1 MNRARTWLRLWV
13 GAAAIA
19 CTTAALAGQ
28 TCEAAPPDTTSMTR
42 ALGLAERVQRSL
54 DATDAQVVIIARAG
68 QDLRK
73 YGLNWSHLAFAYREE
88 VPAPTESGDR
98 SATLGTAG
106 AAMIDGLPVRRPPR
120 STWRIAHK
128 LNQCGT
134 AEAAVFRQGLAEFFL
149 DTPFR
154 YEAAYVVPN
163 PEVQAALLQV
173 LTDDQRLVQWHT
185 PAYSVVAYPWST
197 RYQQSNQWALETLA
211 GSLDPAANTRERAQ
225 AWLQLH
231 DYQPT
236 VLHIDALTR
245 LGGRM
250 TRANVA
256 FDDHPNAKRFNDHI
270 ETVTVES
277 MFAWLQRAQ
286 LAGSPRIVRW
296 STWSTPKSRVS
307 PQARVTACG

>member
-1 MNRARTWLRLWV
+1 MSRLCRLLL
-13 GAAAIA
+13 G
-19 CTTAALAGQ
+19 ALAIVSSAAMAGQ
-28 TCEAAPPDTTSMTR
+28 ACNATPPDTLAVTR
-42 ALGLAERVQRSL
+42 ALGLAERVQQAL
-54 DATDAQVVIIARAG
+54 DATDARVVILARAG

-73 YGLNWSHLAFAYREE
+73 YGLQWSHLAFAYREDLPT
-88 VPAPTESGDR
+88 PASTDR
-98 SATLGTAG
+98 TDPWPANG
-106 AAMIDGLPVRRPPR
+106 AALFDGAPPRRVPR
-120 STWRIAHK
+120 STWRVAHK

-154 YEAAYVVPN
+154 YEAAYVAPDA
-163 PEVQAALLQV
+163 EVQSALMQV
-173 LTDDQRLVQWHT
+173 LTDDRRLVQWDT

-211 GSLDPAANTRERAQ
+211 GSLDPAARTRERAQ
-225 AWLQLH
+225 AWLRLH

-245 LGGRM
+245 LGGRI

-256 FDDHPNAKRFNDHI
+256 FDDHPDAKRFSDHI

-277 MFAWLQRAQ
+277 IFTWLRRAQ
-286 LAGSPRIVRW
+286 LAGPATVVR
-296 STWSTPKSRVS
+296 
-307 PQARVTACG
+307 

>member
-1 MNRARTWLRLWV
+1 
-13 GAAAIA
+13 
-19 CTTAALAGQ
+19 
-28 TCEAAPPDTTSMTR
+28 MTR
-42 ALGLAERVQRSL
+42 ALGLAERVQQSL
-54 DATDAQVVIIARAG
+54 DASGAQVVIIARAG
-68 QDLRK
+68 QELTK
-73 YGLNWSHLAFAYREE
+73 YGLNWSHLAFAYREDAP
-88 VPAPTESGDR
+88 PA
-98 SATLGTAG
+98 ATPAALPWNATRGPVMGQIG
-106 AAMIDGLPVRRPPR
+106 ATPAYGGPANPFPSR
-120 STWRIAHK
+120 STWRVVHK

-154 YEAAYVVPN
+154 YEAAYVVPA

-173 LTDDQRLVQWHT
+173 LTDDRRLVQWHT

-197 RYQQSNQWALETLA
+197 KYQQSNQWALETLA
-211 GSLDPAANTRERAQ
+211 GALDPAASTRERAQ

-256 FDDHPNAKRFNDHI
+256 FDDHPNSKRFNDHI

-277 MFAWLQRAQ
+277 MFAWMQRMQ
-286 LAGSPRIVRW
+286 IAGRQTVVR
-296 STWSTPKSRVS
+296 
-307 PQARVTACG
+307 

>member
-1 MNRARTWLRLWV
+1 MIRARHLLRLLLASLAITV
-13 GAAAIA
+13 TAGAM
-19 CTTAALAGQ
+19 AGQ
-28 TCEAAPPDTTSMTR
+28 ACETRPPDTLAMTR

-54 DATDAQVVIIARAG
+54 DASGAQVVIIARAG
-68 QDLRK
+68 QDLTK
-73 YGLNWSHLAFAYREE
+73 YGLNWSHLAFAYRDDT
-88 VPAPTESGDR
+88 PAPPSY
-98 SATLGTAG
+98 SNPAAILGTFG
-106 AAMIDGLPVRRPPR
+106 TAATPGLPPQFAMRG
-120 STWRIAHK
+120 TWRVAHK

-154 YEAAYVVPN
+154 YEASYVVPA
-163 PEVQAALLQV
+163 PEVQAALMQV

-197 RYQQSNQWALETLA
+197 KYQQSNQWALETLA

-236 VLHIDALTR
+236 VLRIDALTR

-256 FDDHPNAKRFNDHI
+256 FDDHPNSKRFSDHI

-277 MFAWLQRAQ
+277 MFAWMQRIQ
-286 LAGSPRIVRW
+286 IAGRPTTVR
-296 STWSTPKSRVS
+296 
-307 PQARVTACG
+307 

>member
-1 MNRARTWLRLWV
+1 MSRTRRLLRALI
-13 GAAAIA
+13 GAFAIAAANV
-19 CTTAALAGQ
+19 ALAGQ
-28 TCEAAPPDTTSMTR
+28 ACDAAPPDTFSMTR
-42 ALGLAERVQRSL
+42 ALALAERVQQSL
-54 DATDAQVVIIARAG
+54 DASGAQVVVVARAG

-88 VPAPTESGDR
+88 VPAPQAVVAR
-98 SATLGTAG
+98 AAVLGRIG
-106 AAMIDGLPVRRPPR
+106 APAPDGPPLR
-120 STWRIAHK
+120 QPSRGTWRIVHK

-154 YEAAYVVPN
+154 YEAAYVVPA
-163 PEVQAALLQV
+163 PEVQAALMQV
-173 LTDDQRLVQWHT
+173 LPDDQRLVQWHT

-197 RYQQSNQWALETLA
+197 KYQQSNQWALETLA
-211 GSLDPAANTRERAQ
+211 GSLDPAASTRERAQ

-256 FDDHPNAKRFNDHI
+256 FDDHPNAKRFSDHI

-277 MFAWLQRAQ
+277 MFAWMQRTQ
-286 LAGSPRIVRW
+286 IAGSPTVVR
-296 STWSTPKSRVS
+296 
-307 PQARVTACG
+307 

>member
-1 MNRARTWLRLWV
+1 MSRVGTWLRRLAGALAL
-13 GAAAIA
+13 GAAA
-19 CTTAALAGQ
+19 AATAGQ
-28 TCEAAPPDTTSMTR
+28 TCDTTPPDTYAMTR

-54 DATDAQVVIIARAG
+54 DASGAQVVVIARAG
-68 QDLRK
+68 QDLSK
-73 YGLNWSHLAFAYREE
+73 YGLQWSHLAFAYRDDAAPAQPLLPTQGPVLGQISERPIA
-88 VPAPTESGDR
+88 VP
-98 SATLGTAG
+98 
-106 AAMIDGLPVRRPPR
+106 PPR
-120 STWRIAHK
+120 RGTWRIVHK

-154 YEAAYVVPN
+154 YEAAYVVPD
-163 PEVQAALLQV
+163 PEVQAALLHV
-173 LTDDQRLVQWHT
+173 VTDDQRLVQWHT

-211 GSLDPAANTRERAQ
+211 GSLDPAADTRERAQ

-236 VLHIDALTR
+236 VLHLDAFTR
-245 LGGRM
+245 LGARM

-256 FDDHPNAKRFNDHI
+256 FDDHPNSKRFSDHI

-277 MFAWLQRAQ
+277 MFAWMQRMRI
-286 LAGSPRIVRW
+286 AGPPTVVR
-296 STWSTPKSRVS
+296 
-307 PQARVTACG
+307 

>member
-1 MNRARTWLRLWV
+1 MKPFAWARTLRAGL
-13 GAAAIA
+13 
-19 CTTAALAGQ
+19 AALAVGMAPTAFAGQ
-28 TCEAAPPDTTSMTR
+28 TCDPAAPDTLSMTR

-54 DATDAQVVIIARAG
+54 DASGAQVVVIARAG

-73 YGLNWSHLAFAYREE
+73 YGLNWSHLAFAYRDSM
-88 VPAPTESGDR
+88 PAPVAISDR
-98 SATLGTAG
+98 SATLGAAG
-106 AAMIDGLPVRRPPR
+106 AAMVDGLQSQAPPR
-120 STWRIAHK
+120 GTWRIAHK

-134 AEAAVFRQGLAEFFL
+134 ADAAVFRQGLAEFFF

-154 YEAAYVVPN
+154 YEAAYAVPD
-163 PEVQAALLQV
+163 PEVQAALLPV
-173 LTDDQRLVQWHT
+173 LQDDQRLVQWHT
-185 PAYSVVAYPWST
+185 PAYSVVAYAWAT
-197 RYQQSNQWALETLA
+197 KYQQSNQWALETLA
-211 GSLDPAANTRERAQ
+211 GALEPAAVDRERAQ

-256 FDDHPNAKRFNDHI
+256 FDDHPNAKRFSDHI

-277 MFAWLQRAQ
+277 MFAWMQRTNI
-286 LAGSPRIVRW
+286 AGRPTVVR
-296 STWSTPKSRVS
+296 
-307 PQARVTACG
+307 

>member
-1 MNRARTWLRLWV
+1 MSRAARWLRALDSICV
-13 GAAAIA
+13 IFSASAAM
-19 CTTAALAGQ
+19 AGQ
-28 TCEAAPPDTTSMTR
+28 TCDAAPPDTASMTR

-54 DATDAQVVIIARAG
+54 DASGAQVVIIARAG

-73 YGLNWSHLAFAYREE
+73 YGLNWSHLAFAYREDM
-88 VPAPTESGDR
+88 PTALPNSDR
-98 SATLGTAG
+98 SDALGATG
-106 AAMIDGLPVRRPPR
+106 AAMVDGLPIPHPARG
-120 STWRIAHK
+120 TWRIAHK

-197 RYQQSNQWALETLA
+197 KYQQSNQWALETLA
-211 GSLDPAANTRERAQ
+211 GSLDPAASTRERAQ

-256 FDDHPNAKRFNDHI
+256 FDDHPNAKRFSDHI

-277 MFAWLQRAQ
+277 MFSWMLRTR
-286 LAGSPRIVRW
+286 LAGWPTVVR
-296 STWSTPKSRVS
+296 
-307 PQARVTACG
+307 

>member
-1 MNRARTWLRLWV
+1 MSRVRRLLRLLV
-13 GAAAIA
+13 GAMTLVSATVAM
-19 CTTAALAGQ
+19 AGQ
-28 TCEAAPPDTTSMTR
+28 TCDTAPPDTLSMTR

-54 DATDAQVVIIARAG
+54 DGSGAQVVIIARAG
-68 QDLRK
+68 QDLTK
-73 YGLNWSHLAFAYREE
+73 YGLQWSHLAFAYRERMPE
-88 VPAPTESGDR
+88 PALPGDR
-98 SATLGTAG
+98 SAALGATA
-106 AAMIDGLPVRRPPR
+106 AAMVDGLPRPQR
-120 STWRIAHK
+120 GTWRIAHK

-154 YEAAYVVPN
+154 YEAAYVVPA

-173 LTDDQRLVQWHT
+173 LTDDRRLVQWHT

-197 RYQQSNQWALETLA
+197 KYQQSNQWALETLA
-211 GSLDPAANTRERAQ
+211 GSLDPAASTRERAQ

-245 LGGRM
+245 LGGRI

-256 FDDHPNAKRFNDHI
+256 FDDHPNSKRFSDHI

-277 MFAWLQRAQ
+277 MFAWMQRTQ
-286 LAGSPRIVRW
+286 IAGMPTIVR
-296 STWSTPKSRVS
+296 
-307 PQARVTACG
+307 

>member
-1 MNRARTWLRLWV
+1 MTRRGSLWRLLV
-13 GAAAIA
+13 GALAIATATAAI
-19 CTTAALAGQ
+19 AGQ
-28 TCEAAPPDTTSMTR
+28 TCEATPPDTNSMTR
-42 ALGLAERVQRSL
+42 ALGLAERTQASL
-54 DATDAQVVIIARAG
+54 DASGAQVVVLARAG

-73 YGLNWSHLAFAYREE
+73 YGLQWSHLAFAYRED
-88 VPAPTESGDR
+88 APVQARPTSPV
-98 SATLGTAG
+98 LGQ
-106 AAMIDGLPVRRPPR
+106 ISDLPVQAPR
-120 STWRIAHK
+120 HGTWRIVHK

-154 YEAAYVVPN
+154 YEAAYVIPD
-163 PEVQAALLQV
+163 PEVQAALLRV

-197 RYQQSNQWALETLA
+197 KYQQSNQWALETLA
-211 GSLDPAANTRERAQ
+211 GSLDPAASTRERAQ

-236 VLHIDALTR
+236 VLHIDAFTR

-256 FDDHPNAKRFNDHI
+256 FDDHPNSKRFSDHI

-277 MFAWLQRAQ
+277 MFGWMQRTR
-286 LAGSPRIVRW
+286 LAGAPTVVR
-296 STWSTPKSRVS
+296 
-307 PQARVTACG
+307 

>member
-1 MNRARTWLRLWV
+1 
-13 GAAAIA
+13 
-19 CTTAALAGQ
+19 
-28 TCEAAPPDTTSMTR
+28 MTR
-42 ALGLAERVQRSL
+42 ALGLAERLQQSL
-54 DATDAQVVIIARAG
+54 DASGAQVVIVARAG

-73 YGLNWSHLAFAYREE
+73 YGLDWSHLAFVYRDELP
-88 VPAPTESGDR
+88 VPAPLAGR
-98 SATLGTAG
+98 AVLLGQISAATA
-106 AAMIDGLPVRRPPR
+106 DGLPLRQPQRG
-120 STWRIAHK
+120 TWRVVHK

-154 YEAAYVVPN
+154 YEAAFVVPA
-163 PEVQAALLQV
+163 PEAQAALLQV
-173 LTDDQRLVQWHT
+173 LTDDRRLVQWHT
-185 PAYSVVAYPWST
+185 PAYSVIAYPWST

-211 GSLDPAANTRERAQ
+211 GALDPAASTRQRAQ

-277 MFAWLQRAQ
+277 MFAWMQRMQ
-286 LAGSPRIVRW
+286 IAGPPTVVR
-296 STWSTPKSRVS
+296 
-307 PQARVTACG
+307 

>member
-1 MNRARTWLRLWV
+1 MSRARRVVQALIGVLAIV
-13 GAAAIA
+13 AATVAN
-19 CTTAALAGQ
+19 AGQ
-28 TCEAAPPDTTSMTR
+28 TCDTAPPDTYSMTR
-42 ALGLAERVQRSL
+42 ALGLAERLQQSL
-54 DATDAQVVIIARAG
+54 DASGAQVVVLARAG

-73 YGLNWSHLAFAYREE
+73 YGLDWSHLAFAYREE
-88 VPAPTESGDR
+88 TPAPSPTYGR
-98 SATLGTAG
+98 SAVLGQIGVG
-106 AAMIDGLPVRRPPR
+106 AADGLTPRPPSR
-120 STWRIAHK
+120 GTWRIVHK

-154 YEAAYVVPN
+154 YEAAYVVPAA
-163 PEVQAALLQV
+163 EVQAALLQV
-173 LTDDQRLVQWHT
+173 LTDDHRLVQWHT

-197 RYQQSNQWALETLA
+197 KYQQSNQWALETLA
-211 GSLDPAANTRERAQ
+211 GSLDPAASTRERAQ

-231 DYQPT
+231 DYRPT

-256 FDDHPNAKRFNDHI
+256 FDDHPNAKRFSDHI

-277 MFAWLQRAQ
+277 MFAWMQRMQ
-286 LAGSPRIVRW
+286 IAGAPVVVR
-296 STWSTPKSRVS
+296 
-307 PQARVTACG
+307 

>member
-1 MNRARTWLRLWV
+1 MRRARRLLRTLV
-13 GAAAIA
+13 GAFAIG
-19 CTTAALAGQ
+19 TASLATAGQ
-28 TCEAAPPDTTSMTR
+28 TCDAAPPDTVSMTR
-42 ALGLAERVQRSL
+42 ALGLAERLQQSL
-54 DATDAQVVIIARAG
+54 DASGAQVVIVARAG

-73 YGLNWSHLAFAYREE
+73 YGLNWSHLAFAYREDTPSPQAIVARSPVLGQIG
-88 VPAPTESGDR
+88 VPLTN
-98 SATLGTAG
+98 
-106 AAMIDGLPVRRPPR
+106 GLPLRQSTRG
-120 STWRIAHK
+120 TWRVVHK

-149 DTPFR
+149 DKPFR
-154 YEAAYVVPN
+154 YEAAYVVPA
-163 PEVQAALLQV
+163 PEVQAALMQV

-211 GSLDPAANTRERAQ
+211 GSLDPAASTRERAQ

-231 DYQPT
+231 EYQPT

-245 LGGRM
+245 LGGRI
-250 TRANVA
+250 TRANIA

-277 MFAWLQRAQ
+277 MFSWMQRMQ
-286 LAGSPRIVRW
+286 IAGPPTVVR
-296 STWSTPKSRVS
+296 
-307 PQARVTACG
+307 

>member
-1 MNRARTWLRLWV
+1 MIPFSWRRALRAGL
-13 GAAAIA
+13 ATLALATA
-19 CTTAALAGQ
+19 TAAFAGQ
-28 TCEAAPPDTTSMTR
+28 ACETSTPDTASMTR

-54 DATDAQVVIIARAG
+54 DASGAQVVIIARAG

-73 YGLNWSHLAFAYREE
+73 YGLNWSHLAFAYRDTMPEA
-88 VPAPTESGDR
+88 VVTADR
-98 SATLGTAG
+98 SATFGAAG
-106 AAMIDGLPVRRPPR
+106 AAMVDGLPSQKPARGN
-120 STWRIAHK
+120 WRIAHK

-134 AEAAVFRQGLAEFFL
+134 ADAAVFRQGLAEFFL

-154 YEAAYVVPN
+154 YEAAYVVLN
-163 PEVQAALLQV
+163 PEAQAALLPV
-173 LTDDQRLVQWHT
+173 LQDDQRLVQWHT

-211 GSLDPAANTRERAQ
+211 GALEPAAVDRERAQ

-245 LGGRM
+245 LGARM
-250 TRANVA
+250 TKANVA
-256 FDDHPNAKRFNDHI
+256 FDDHPNAKRFSDHI

-277 MFAWLQRAQ
+277 MFAWMKRTDI
-286 LAGSPRIVRW
+286 AGRPTLVR
-296 STWSTPKSRVS
+296 
-307 PQARVTACG
+307 

>member
-1 MNRARTWLRLWV
+1 MRLV
-13 GAAAIA
+13 LGALAIA
-19 CTTAALAGQ
+19 SFGARAGQ
-28 TCEAAPPDTTSMTR
+28 NCEATPPDTQSTTR
-42 ALGLAERVQRSL
+42 ALELAERVRQRL

-73 YGLNWSHLAFAYREE
+73 YGLNWSHLAFAYREG
-88 VPAPTESGDR
+88 PALARPI
-98 SATLGTAG
+98 SAAPAG
-106 AAMIDGLPVRRPPR
+106 AALFDGPSAPSPPR

-163 PEVQAALLQV
+163 PEVQAALMQV
-173 LTDDQRLVQWHT
+173 LTDDHRLVQWHT

-211 GSLDPAANTRERAQ
+211 GSLDPAASTRERAQ

-256 FDDHPNAKRFNDHI
+256 FDDHPNSKRFSDHI

-277 MFAWLQRAQ
+277 MFAWLKRTQ
-286 LAGSPRIVRW
+286 LAGSPTV
-296 STWSTPKSRVS
+296 V
-307 PQARVTACG
+307 Q

>member
-1 MNRARTWLRLWV
+1 MSRVHRFLSLLIGV
-13 GAAAIA
+13 LAIA
-19 CTTAALAGQ
+19 TTATAMAGQ
-28 TCEAAPPDTTSMTR
+28 TCDNKPPDTLSMTR

-54 DATDAQVVIIARAG
+54 DASGAQVVIIARAG
-68 QDLRK
+68 QDLTK
-73 YGLNWSHLAFAYREE
+73 YGLSWSHLAFAYR
-88 VPAPTESGDR
+88 VDVPPPPPTIDYRTTILGTYGSATMAGLPTQPAPRG
-98 SATLGTAG
+98 
-106 AAMIDGLPVRRPPR
+106 
-120 STWRIAHK
+120 TWRVAHK

-134 AEAAVFRQGLAEFFL
+134 AEAAIFRQGLAEFFQ

-154 YEAAYVVPN
+154 YEAAYVIPN
-163 PEVQAALLQV
+163 PEVQAALLPV
-173 LTDDQRLVQWHT
+173 LTDDHRLMQWHT

-197 RYQQSNQWALETLA
+197 KYQQSNQWALETLA
-211 GSLDPAANTRERAQ
+211 GALDPAASTRERAQ

-256 FDDHPNAKRFNDHI
+256 FDDHPNSKRFNDHI

-277 MFAWLQRAQ
+277 MFAWMQRTQ
-286 LAGSPRIVRW
+286 IAGGSTVVR
-296 STWSTPKSRVS
+296 
-307 PQARVTACG
+307 

>member
-1 MNRARTWLRLWV
+1 MLLLI
-13 GAAAIA
+13 GAMAVAIA
-19 CTTAALAGQ
+19 PIAMAGQ
-28 TCEAAPPDTTSMTR
+28 TCDAAPPDSASMTR
-42 ALGLAERVQRSL
+42 SLGLAERVQERL
-54 DATDAQVVIIARAG
+54 DASGAQVVIIARAG

-73 YGLNWSHLAFAYREE
+73 YALNWSHLAFAYREE
-88 VPAPTESGDR
+88 VPAPFEAGDR
-98 SATLGTAG
+98 RGTLGSAG
-106 AAMIDGLPVRRPPR
+106 ATMADGLPPYTRPPR
-120 STWRIAHK
+120 SIWRIAHK

-134 AEAAVFRQGLAEFFL
+134 AEAAIFRQGLAEFFL

-163 PEVQAALLQV
+163 PEVQAALLPM

-211 GSLDPAANTRERAQ
+211 GSLDPAAGTRERAQ

-231 DYQPT
+231 DYQPS

-256 FDDHPNAKRFNDHI
+256 FDDHPNAKRFSGRI

-286 LAGSPRIVRW
+286 LASAPTVVR
-296 STWSTPKSRVS
+296 
-307 PQARVTACG
+307 

>member
-1 MNRARTWLRLWV
+1 MSRIAQALRRLLAGAIVFTW
-13 GAAAIA
+13 AA
-19 CTTAALAGQ
+19 TAVAGQ
-28 TCEAAPPDTTSMTR
+28 TCDTVPPDTSAMTR
-42 ALGLAERVQRSL
+42 ALGLAERTQRSL
-54 DATDAQVVIIARAG
+54 DASGAQVVILARAG
-68 QDLRK
+68 QDLRR
-73 YGLNWSHLAFAYREE
+73 YGLNWSHLAFAYREDMPPP
-88 VPAPTESGDR
+88 PALGNHA
-98 SATLGTAG
+98 ATLGQVG
-106 AAMIDGLPVRRPPR
+106 AAMVDGLPAQRPPR
-120 STWRIAHK
+120 GTWRIAHK

-134 AEAAVFRQGLAEFFL
+134 ADAAVFRQGLAEFFL

-211 GSLDPAANTRERAQ
+211 GALDPAASTRERAQ

-256 FDDHPNAKRFNDHI
+256 FDDHPNAKRFSDHI

-277 MFAWLQRAQ
+277 MFAWMQRTQ
-286 LAGSPRIVRW
+286 IAGWPTVVR
-296 STWSTPKSRVS
+296 
-307 PQARVTACG
+307 

>member
-1 MNRARTWLRLWV
+1 MSRAGRWLKALV
-13 GAAAIA
+13 GAFIVASVASA
-19 CTTAALAGQ
+19 MAGQ
-28 TCEAAPPDTTSMTR
+28 TCDATPPDTTSMAR

-54 DATDAQVVIIARAG
+54 DASGAQVVIIARAG

-73 YGLNWSHLAFAYREE
+73 YGLNWSHLAFAYREDM
-88 VPAPTESGDR
+88 VTAPASSDR
-98 SATLGTAG
+98 SEVLGAAG
-106 AAMIDGLPVRRPPR
+106 AAMVDGLPIAHPPR
-120 STWRIAHK
+120 GTWRIAHK

-154 YEAAYVVPN
+154 YEAEYVVPHS
-163 PEVQAALLQV
+163 EVQAALLQV

-197 RYQQSNQWALETLA
+197 KYQQSNQWALETLA
-211 GSLDPAANTRERAQ
+211 GSLDPAASTRERAQ

-256 FDDHPNAKRFNDHI
+256 FDDHPNAKRFSDHI

-277 MFAWLQRAQ
+277 MFAWLQRTQ
-286 LAGSPRIVRW
+286 MAGRPTIVR
-296 STWSTPKSRVS
+296 
-307 PQARVTACG
+307 

>member
-1 MNRARTWLRLWV
+1 MIRARLLLRLLV
-13 GAAAIA
+13 GAIAIA
-19 CTTAALAGQ
+19 TAVTATAGQ
-28 TCEAAPPDTTSMTR
+28 TCDNTPPDTVSVAR
-42 ALGLAERVQRSL
+42 AMGLAERVQRSL
-54 DATDAQVVIIARAG
+54 DASGAQVVIIARAG
-68 QDLRK
+68 QDLTK
-73 YGLNWSHLAFAYREE
+73 YGLNWSHLAFAYR
-88 VPAPTESGDR
+88 VDTPPPYGSN
-98 SATLGTAG
+98 ATILGTYG
-106 AAMIDGLPVRRPPR
+106 TGTAAGLPYPATPR
-120 STWRIAHK
+120 GTWRIAHK

-134 AEAAVFRQGLAEFFL
+134 AQAAIYRQGLAEFFL

-163 PEVQAALLQV
+163 LEVQAALLQV

-211 GSLDPAANTRERAQ
+211 GSLEPAASTRERAQ

-256 FDDHPNAKRFNDHI
+256 FDDHPNAKRFSDHI

-277 MFAWLQRAQ
+277 MFSWMQRTQ
-286 LAGSPRIVRW
+286 IAGMPTVVR
-296 STWSTPKSRVS
+296 
-307 PQARVTACG
+307 